1 MLNKKA
7 LKELVNCIS
16 GIKKSARITIIKL
29 ITNEN
34 KPKVIQDNGKDKIFK
49 MGFKKMFKN
58 NKTPIKMKIA

>member
-1 MLNKKA
+1 
-7 LKELVNCIS
+7 
-16 GIKKSARITIIKL
+16 L